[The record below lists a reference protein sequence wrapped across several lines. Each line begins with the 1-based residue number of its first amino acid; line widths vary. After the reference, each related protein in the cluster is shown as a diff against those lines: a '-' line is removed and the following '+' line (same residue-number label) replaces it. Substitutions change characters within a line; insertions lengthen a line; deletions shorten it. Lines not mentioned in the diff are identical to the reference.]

1 MVAASGKL
9 VAAAPDAIASTEVAP
24 ARPTNGGSPATA
36 PKLTIENGV
45 TPPPA
50 ATARPTVTPT
60 PIQKPAATAAATAGA
75 TQPGGIKLTGLAAMK
90 QALAAKQSAE
100 VVTSIPVTLGALSVY
115 WEEFIDTY
123 RQAKRTSV
131 VSNLQLAEIQLPEP
145 QEIALI
151 SRNIVMLRFLEEE
164 KLAISEFFKQKFRN
178 KDLTV
183 TLLLDE
189 SKQQEQVDA
198 GPQRLSSKEQYLKMV
213 EKYPLIRELK
223 DSLGMELDF

>member
-9 VAAAPDAIASTEVAP
+9 VAAAPGDVPVAP
-24 ARPTNGGSPATA
+24 EPRPSNGGSPATA
-36 PKLTIENGV
+36 PKLTIEKGV

-50 ATARPTVTPT
+50 TTARPTVTPT
-60 PIQKPAATAAATAGA
+60 PISKPAATAAPATTTAA
-75 TQPGGIKLTGLAAMK
+75 AGGIKLTGLAAMK
-90 QALAAKQSAE
+90 AALAAKQSAE
-100 VVTSIPVTLGALSVY
+100 VVTSVPVTLGALSVY
-115 WEEFIDTY
+115 WEEFIDVY

-131 VSNLQLAEIQLPEP
+131 VSNLQLAEIQLPDP

-151 SRNIVMLRFLEEE
+151 SRNIVMLRFPEEE

-189 SKQQEQVDA
+189 SKQQEEVDA
-198 GPQRLSSKEQYLKMV
+198 GPQRLSSKEQYIKML
-213 EKYPLIRELK
+213 EKYPLIKELK